1 MVQKRAELVKLMHKF
16 VQPSHV
22 GISDNERTRATSLD
36 PKLMFWGVLD
46 LSIAAQTSVKSGR
59 TGVIN
64 AQVRATTSRRIFL
77 QQMYPTHAVGPQTH
91 VLGHFGSF
99 HFWMKFG
106 AKRAK
111 LVQ

>member
-77 QQMYPTHAVGPQTH
+77 QRMHPMHANGPETH
-91 VLGHFGSF
+91 VLGHFATF
-99 HFWMKFG
+99 HYYTNFI
-106 AKRAK
+106 AK
-111 LVQ
+111 